1 MLTIFRKFLRDFP
14 VRGRELV
21 RLLFWLGILGTV
33 IGLFMAK
40 VVGEPWAGSGLKLAA
55 RKDVGQ
61 SGLEF
66 PLADELTGFNFA
78 RLQAM
83 NVAPV
88 TDGGL
93 AIQWYLMSWPNQ
105 WFERFPLTLDQNF
118 GNAHS
123 MPSEEMIYWRRNQKS
138 NPKGLPSFKPCPLAS
153 PTTPASFRLWDSTI
167 STSGEHLGELLLS
180 DSLADLQH
188 RDLASTVRLFQSDNT
203 VNQPPDAHGTHM
215 AGVISALRNGEGI
228 IGVIPG
234 LQIRLFPLRL
244 SHLRDGPRVYGDHLL
259 ENLDSIQAVLLSQ
272 SGLKERANRVI
283 LLSWSLFE
291 SDGIDPRFLEK
302 VRLKL
307 NQILQH
313 DVVVVVPAGNFE
325 NGRSEQQGGRV
336 FPASWASELREH
348 RGVLLPVASL
358 NYCSRPSWFSNYA
371 VNDLGT
377 VLFAPGERI
386 YSTLPNND
394 YGFLSGTSASAA
406 QVAAV
411 LTMTAFQFPDVE
423 MKTQVH
429 TLIRTSNPIPNQPSD
444 RMIAFDAPSLVQGL
458 MAEFGWIARH

>member
-1 MLTIFRKFLRDFP
+1 MVGL
-14 VRGRELV
+14 VMV
-21 RLLFWLGILGTV
+21 RLVKPPQQTRV
-33 IGLFMAK
+33 Q
-40 VVGEPWAGSGLKLAA
+40 LAA
-55 RKDVGQ
+55 RREE
-61 SGLEF
+61 SRTGLEF
-66 PLADELTGFNFA
+66 PSLEDAGDENLA

-105 WFERFPLTLDQNF
+105 WFERFPLTVDQKF
-118 GNAHS
+118 GNANPLQYEETLYWKK
-123 MPSEEMIYWRRNQKS
+123 MPRISGKAPQTS
-138 NPKGLPSFKPCPLAS
+138 LSCPLAS
-153 PTTPASFRLWDSTI
+153 PTTPSTFRLWDSTI

-180 DSLADLQH
+180 DSMVDTSH
-188 RDLASTVRLFQSDNT
+188 RDLLNT
-203 VNQPPDAHGTHM
+203 VHFAAPKKGVTLPPDPHGTHV
-215 AGVISALRNGEGI
+215 AGVVSALRNGEGVV
-228 IGVIPG
+228 GVIPG
-234 LQIRLFPLRL
+234 LQIRLFPLP
-244 SHLRDGPRVYGDHLL
+244 LRQVKDGPRVIGDEILSS
-259 ENLDSIQAVLLSQ
+259 LDAIQAVLLAQ
-272 SGLKERANRVI
+272 PATQEKRNRVV

-291 SDGIDPRFLEK
+291 SDGLDQMFLEELRAK
-302 VRLKL
+302 VS
-307 NQILQH
+307 QILQH
-313 DVVVVVPAGNFE
+313 DVAVVVPAGNFE
-325 NGRSEQQGGRV
+325 GGRTDQGGRV
-336 FPASWASELREH
+336 FPAAWAQELREQ

-358 NYCSRPSWFSNYA
+358 NYCSRPSWFSNFA

-411 LTMTAFQFPDVE
+411 LSMTAFQFPDVE

-429 TLIRTSNPIPNQPSD
+429 TLIRTSNPLPNQQSD
-444 RMIAFDAPSLVQGL
+444 RMISFDAPSLVQGL